1 MRSWD
6 LFSDCKHFSKEE
18 YVAYK
23 EWLARNVGVSQYEL
37 WTRLAVMKMKK
48 AAGFVGWATYELK
61 DKESEWNKMT
71 LMFSRFAEYA
81 SVGGNKTGGF
91 GVVRLG
97 LRA

>member
-1 MRSWD
+1 
-6 LFSDCKHFSKEE
+6 
-18 YVAYK
+18 
-23 EWLARNVGVSQYEL
+23 
-37 WTRLAVMKMKK
+37 
-48 AAGFVGWATYELK
+48 LK

-97 LRA
+97 LGI